1 MIPSVVCMTNTT
13 QVRPPAGT
21 ASRDRGGVRGLIARH
36 PLVSF
41 FTMALGLSW
50 LAWVPYI
57 LSPHGM
63 GVWDIHFP
71 EVLGSGQFTG
81 VLPGALLG
89 PLGSAFIVTA
99 VADGRAGLR
108 RWVGRLFR
116 WRVAWYWYALALV
129 VVPALIVVSALPF
142 AGGDVRAPSA
152 LAFAMLVPGLIIQLF
167 STGLS
172 EEPGWRDFA
181 LPRLQH
187 RLGAVRGTVVLGLLW
202 GGWHLP
208 LFLTEWGGFPG
219 VSWTQPVLFIASC
232 VPLSLVMT
240 WVFNRTGQSVPLV
253 MLLHAGINSTYTLL
267 WPAVFPTLDAGGDTL
282 VVQLV
287 ATTAATAVL
296 LVVTRGR
303 LGAPPRG
310 PSATGSSP
318 VPRRDSAAL
327 PR

>member
-1 MIPSVVCMTNTT
+1 METP
-13 QVRPPAGT
+13 RPRTAPPRLPAALDRRPLT
-21 ASRDRGGVRGLIARH
+21 A
-36 PLVSF
+36 F
-41 FTMALGLSW
+41 FALAYGLSW
-50 LAWVPYI
+50 LAWIPYL
-57 LSPHGM
+57 LSGN
-63 GVWDIHFP
+63 GTG
-71 EVLGSGQFTG
+71 VLGFTFPSVLGTSQLLG
-81 VLPGALLG
+81 VLPGAYLG
-89 PLGSAFIVTA
+89 PVTA
-99 VADGRAGLR
+99 ALVVTALTEGRAGLR
-108 RWVGRLFR
+108 AWRGRLFR
-116 WRVAWYWYALALV
+116 FRVGWRWYLGVGV
-129 VVPALIVVSALPF
+129 VVPVSILAATFALPQAWGAVRPVSAFLLLGYLPMLL
-142 AGGDVRAPSA
+142 VQIVTTA
-152 LAFAMLVPGLIIQLF
+152 LA
-167 STGLS
+167 

-181 LPRLQH
+181 LPRLQN

-310 PSATGSSP
+310 PSGTGSSP